1 MSGSVTFRG
10 VGALFLAFG
19 VPACVTASTVTK
31 STKLSKHT
39 KKSDN
44 ALKRGTCFLRGL
56 REFRD
61 LCDMASLPISKTVV
75 VLATLVINRLVLVSP
90 ASWDRSA
97 GYEDY
102 VKAWTS

>member
-19 VPACVTASTVTK
+19 VPACVMVRIISK

-39 KKSDN
+39 KSGDN
-44 ALKRGTCFLRGL
+44 VSKRGSSFLRVLGEL
-56 REFRD
+56 RD
-61 LCDMASLPISKTVV
+61 LCDVASLPTSKTVV
-75 VLATLVINRLVLVSP
+75 VLTALVINRLALVSP

-97 GYEDY
+97 GCEDY